1 MLSCIIVLCKL
12 MQLEA
17 YSYSLEER
25 YHQNTVSLFFESLL
39 KLSEGGEIKKCWIT
53 QRWKRSMYKRKRV
66 LKNHE
71 LYLSAQKDMT
81 ILYLS
86 IILKASFSE
95 GFLALQNKECLHCS
109 AKQPGSI
116 SHECWIT
123 LGVPRCVLRM
133 RVLWFYNDSNM
144 VKRYSVK
151 PIGDSFHRHGSSV
164 LLNAIN
170 ENCSRCFVV
179 VDSSIVSIEA
189 HSTLNFIC

>member
-12 MQLEA
+12 MQFEVYL
-17 YSYSLEER
+17 YSLEER

-39 KLSEGGEIKKCWIT
+39 KLSEGREIKKCWIT

-81 ILYLS
+81 ILCLS
-86 IILKASFSE
+86 IILKASISE

-151 PIGDSFHRHGSSV
+151 PIADSFHKHGSSV
-164 LLNAIN
+164 LLNVIN

-179 VDSSIVSIEA
+179 VDSSIASVKA
-189 HSTLNFIC
+189 HSTLNFVC

>member
-1 MLSCIIVLCKL
+1 M
-12 MQLEA
+12 
-17 YSYSLEER
+17 
-25 YHQNTVSLFFESLL
+25 
-39 KLSEGGEIKKCWIT
+39 
-53 QRWKRSMYKRKRV
+53 
-66 LKNHE
+66 
-71 LYLSAQKDMT
+71 
-81 ILYLS
+81 
-86 IILKASFSE
+86 ASFSE
-95 GFLALQNKECLHCS
+95 GFLALKNKECLQCS

-151 PIGDSFHRHGSSV
+151 PIADSFHRHGSSV

-179 VDSSIVSIEA
+179 VDSSIASVEA
-189 HSTLNFIC
+189 HSTLNFICWSWRCNFILFFPQSSQYRESQRGADEACIAETAVHPNKLSLFHALMYYCFV

>member
-1 MLSCIIVLCKL
+1 MLD
-12 MQLEA
+12 
-17 YSYSLEER
+17 
-25 YHQNTVSLFFESLL
+25 NT
-39 KLSEGGEIKKCWIT
+39 T
-53 QRWKRSMYKRKRV
+53 
-66 LKNHE
+66 
-71 LYLSAQKDMT
+71 
-81 ILYLS
+81 LYLS

-151 PIGDSFHRHGSSV
+151 PIADSFHRHGSSV

-179 VDSSIVSIEA
+179 VDSSIASVEA
-189 HSTLNFIC
+189 HSTLNFICWSWRCNFILFFPQNSQYRESQRGADEACLAETAVHPNKLSLFHALMYYCFV